1 MFYFK
6 LAKTNLKKN
15 SRIYTPFL
23 LSIIFL
29 VVMNVVMQVLLE
41 NKGMDTLQGADSAK
55 VMFGLGSRVII
66 IFTLIFS
73 IYTNSFLLKQRKKEF
88 GLYNILGM
96 GKSELTRVL
105 FWESLLSYVITLV
118 GGLVVGTIFSR
129 LCFLV
134 LGRMIQAAEV
144 FKFEFSVKSYLTI
157 VLLFAG
163 VFLVLFL
170 LNVVH
175 IRRVNPIDLLKGGQK
190 GEKEP
195 KTKWISAILG
205 IGFIVAGYIISVTI
219 ESPLK
224 AINLFFIAVILVIV
238 GTYSL
243 FMSSSIM
250 ILKFLKNKKGYY
262 YQPNH
267 FISVSS
273 MIYRMKQNAA
283 GLASISILC
292 TMVLVTLST
301 TGSLYLGMDNLLRNR
316 NPYDFS
322 ATVTENSDEM
332 RVKFESVMK
341 KHNVKIKELKDYTT
355 EANIMAIKKGEHYE
369 LLEKGNFNMSDFSKA
384 EYFEVMT
391 QAEYEKNA
399 TEKIN
404 LAPSKVALYSMSDPY
419 EESTIKFGDL
429 QYDVQNKIK
438 HVDFLPKMEGIMN
451 MHVLVMA
458 NKEDVAQLVKD
469 FKIPAEEAVA
479 ETTVFMN
486 IEGSDENRL
495 AAAKELKSTIRE
507 TEQSQPISS
516 MDIDRKDSQMFIGG
530 FLFLGLIFGITFTLA
545 TGIIIYYKQISEG
558 YQDQERFSIMQRV
571 GMSHK
576 EVKNTIHGQILMVFF
591 FPIALAAIHLVFAF
605 PMIDKLLMLFGLS
618 NTQLFLYVSL
628 GTIGI
633 FLLIYLFMYWQTSKV
648 YYSLVE
654 RQA

>member
-15 SRIYTPFL
+15 SRVYTPFL
-23 LSIIFL
+23 LSMIFL
-29 VVMNVVMQVLLE
+29 VVMNVIMQVLLE

-55 VMFGLGSRVII
+55 AMFGLGSRVII

-157 VLLFAG
+157 VLLFAII
-163 VFLVLFL
+163 FLVLFL
-170 LNVVH
+170 LNAIH

-205 IGFIVAGYIISVTI
+205 IGFIVAGYVISVTI

-250 ILKFLKNKKGYY
+250 ILKFLKNKKVYY

-301 TGSLYLGMDNLLRNR
+301 TGSLYLGMDNLLKNR

-332 RVKFESVMK
+332 RAKFESVMK

-369 LLEKGNFNMSDFSKA
+369 LLEKGNFNMSDFSQA

-391 QAEYEKNA
+391 QAEYEKNT

-404 LAPSKVALYSMSDPY
+404 LAPSKVALYSMSEPY

-429 QYDVQNKIK
+429 QYEVQNKIK

-458 NKEDVAQLVKD
+458 NKEDAAQLVKD
-469 FKIPAEEAVA
+469 FKIPAEEAKA

-486 IEGSDENRL
+486 IEGSEENRL

-576 EVKNTIHGQILMVFF
+576 EVKKTIHGQILMVFF
-591 FPIALAAIHLVFAF
+591 FPIALAAMHLAFAF
-605 PMIDKLLMLFGLS
+605 PMIDKLLLLFGLS